1 MLVPH
6 LRRPLDLY
14 DQGRARHGEEPV
26 EEHDEEEPPDGLVVE
41 EGERPHAAVLGHG
54 LGGGGLALAAA
65 AVAAVAAVVAAVGA
79 VGAAAA
85 GVRG

>member
-54 LGGGGLALAAA
+54 LGGGGLAALA
-65 AVAAVAAVVAAVGA
+65 AVAAAVAVVAAVGA

-85 GVRG
+85 GIRG